1 MRHAGAAAQEGR
13 AMNRQARLS
22 RVFRTHGQ
30 AAGGAAMNAG
40 LVFLVD
46 ADVSFCLAV
55 SAHFRTH
62 GLRTECYR
70 SAQEM
75 LAALHSLT
83 PDCVILDMEGEGV
96 PALELQDHLCG
107 QGYCIPIIF
116 VADHPDPR
124 AIVQAMRRGA
134 HDFLVKPVVLDTLLE
149 RTLDAVQCAR
159 AEEDCDLRRRA
170 LQQRMA
176 RLTERENEIF
186 TLALSGKSNKEISQ
200 VLGISHRTVETH
212 RSHILDKLGVAS
224 LLELAHVFSALGS
237 YLGSQLRRG
246 EAGAGLPAP
255 D

>member
-1 MRHAGAAAQEGR
+1 
-13 AMNRQARLS
+13 
-22 RVFRTHGQ
+22 
-30 AAGGAAMNAG
+30 MNAG

-55 SAHFRTH
+55 SAHFQAR

-70 SAQEM
+70 N
-75 LAALHSLT
+75 AADFLVALNSLR

-124 AIVQAMRRGA
+124 TIVQAMRRGA
-134 HDFLVKPVVLDTLLE
+134 HDFLLKPVAFDALLE
-149 RTLDAVQCAR
+149 QTLDAVQCAR

-186 TLALSGKSNKEISQ
+186 SLALSGKSNKEISQ
-200 VLGISHRTVETH
+200 ILGISHRTVETH
-212 RSHILDKLGVAS
+212 RSHILDKIGVAS
-224 LLELAHVFSALGS
+224 LLELAHVFSALGD
-237 YLGSQLRRG
+237 YLGSPLRRG
-246 EAGAGLPAP
+246 GAAAGQRAP